1 MLLTKQASREIQ
13 PLDQPHDERETA
25 SELLAALEALPFCD
39 AVHGGHS
46 SDEPQVPARDGAVV
60 QFRWAGRRVELVLMT
75 RRNVYPRDA
84 REVIW
89 RMDAL
94 RANRPGAIP
103 VLVADAISGT
113 AKNLLRANRSG
124 YYDAGGSL
132 FLCTEPVYVHIERAT
147 PRPMASRVVNLFRGS
162 RAQVV
167 HQLLL
172 QPSTWFGATNLA
184 GEASVSPGTAS
195 TVLRHLEAHE
205 WVETRGRGP
214 TKKRRVR
221 DAGRLLDAWA
231 ESNNSIRLFSFWSY
245 YVPVIAEPSLAI
257 ELHRVFEAHGVDY
270 GLTGESA
277 AQRYA
282 PFLSSVSRVHCM
294 VAHPEGAATTLRDIG
309 ARPVDQGAN
318 LSVYRGPFR
327 SALASRKRVDGVWLA
342 SPVLVYLDL
351 LRAGGRGYE
360 MARHLRRERLGY

>member
-1 MLLTKQASREIQ
+1 MLRTSEASRDIQ
-13 PLDQPHDERETA
+13 PRDQPHDERETVA
-25 SELLAALEALPFCD
+25 ELLAALEALPFCD
-39 AVHGGHS
+39 SVHGAS
-46 SDEPQVPARDGAVV
+46 CSDERQVPARDGAGV
-60 QFRWAGRRVELVLMT
+60 QFRWAGRGVELVLMT

-84 REVIW
+84 REIIW

-103 VLVADAISGT
+103 VLVADAISAT
-113 AKNLLRANRSG
+113 AKNLLRANRAA

-132 FLCTEPVYVHIERAT
+132 FLCTEPAYVHVDRAT
-147 PRPMASRVVNLFRGS
+147 PRPMASRIVNLFRGS

-172 QPSTWFGATNLA
+172 QPNTWFGATNLA

-205 WVETRGRGP
+205 WVDTRGRGP

-221 DAGRLLDAWA
+221 DAGRLLDAWTD
-231 ESNNSIRLFSFWSY
+231 SNNSIRLFSFWSY
-245 YVPVIAEPSLAI
+245 YVPVIPEPSLAI

-270 GLTGESA
+270 ALTGESA

-282 PFLSSVSRVHCM
+282 PFLSNLSRVHCM
-294 VAHPEGAATTLRDIG
+294 VVHPEGVATTLRDIG
-309 ARPVDQGAN
+309 ARRVDQGAN
-318 LSVYRGPFR
+318 LSVYRAPFR
-327 SALASRKRVDGVWLA
+327 SALASRNRVDGVWLA

-351 LRAGGRGYE
+351 LRAGGRAYE